1 VKHRSIRT
9 ALVALLPALAL
20 AGCGSGPSA
29 ESESGQV
36 NEKVTLRLGY
46 FPNITHAAALVGM
59 EKGIF
64 AEHLG
69 PNVTLRTSTFAAGP
83 AAVEAVF
90 SGAIDATYVGPNPA
104 INAFT
109 KSNGQA
115 IRIIAGATSGGAFL
129 VVKPDIKAA
138 GDLKGKKIASPQ
150 LGNTQDVAL
159 RTWLKANGLKTD
171 PQGGGDVSV
180 VPQENAQTLETFKSA
195 AISGAWVPEP
205 WATRLVQEGNGKVL
219 VDEAT
224 LWPEGRYVT
233 TQLIVRTAFL
243 KDHADV
249 VARLL
254 EGHVAA
260 TAFLNQSPAE
270 ARTLAN
276 QAITKLTGKAL
287 PAQVIDAA
295 WKNLV
300 FTNDPV
306 ASSLRKG
313 ATDAQAAG
321 LLTSVKLDGIYDLAP
336 LNTILVRL
344 GQPEVKS

>member
-1 VKHRSIRT
+1 
-9 ALVALLPALAL
+9 
-20 AGCGSGPSA
+20 
-29 ESESGQV
+29 
-36 NEKVTLRLGY
+36 
-46 FPNITHAAALVGM
+46 M
-59 EKGIF
+59 
-64 AEHLG
+64 
-69 PNVTLRTSTFAAGP
+69 
-83 AAVEAVF
+83 
-90 SGAIDATYVGPNPA
+90 
-104 INAFT
+104 
-109 KSNGQA
+109 
-115 IRIIAGATSGGAFL
+115 
-129 VVKPDIKAA
+129 
-138 GDLKGKKIASPQ
+138 GKKIASPQ

>member
-1 VKHRSIRT
+1 MHRWFRT

-20 AGCGSGPSA
+20 AGCGSGSPA
-29 ESESGQV
+29 KSESGQV
-36 NEKVTLRLGY
+36 KEKVALRLGY
-46 FPNITHAAALVGM
+46 FPNITHATALVGV
-59 EKGIF
+59 EKGIL
-64 AEHLG
+64 AEKLG

-129 VVKPDIKAA
+129 VVKPDITSAK
-138 GDLKGKKIASPQ
+138 DLKGKKIASPQ

-159 RTWLKANGLKTD
+159 RTWLAANDLKTD
-171 PQGGGDVSV
+171 TQGGGDVSIT
-180 VPQENAQTLETFKSA
+180 PQENAQSLETFKSG

-205 WATRLVQEGNGKVL
+205 WATRLVQEGNGTIL

-233 TQLIVRTAFL
+233 TQLVVRTAFL

-270 ARTLAN
+270 ARPLAN
-276 QAITKLTGKAL
+276 LAIAKLTGKAL
-287 PAQVIDAA
+287 PAQLIDAA

-313 ATDAQAAG
+313 ATDAQAAK

-336 LNTILVRL
+336 LNKILVRL